1 MTEAASPPD
10 DVPRPDDNRPD
21 NLPDPAPETG
31 VGQIVFNTTVTGG
44 RVYQSP
50 NMTIH
55 QAPEQ
60 ISPFQMEL
68 RGAAAQLAN
77 FVTGAI
83 NAERWRR
90 RLNDPFALGVRWHT
104 AWEGVTGNPVGSLD
118 GRLDGLGEVYERV
131 PSGRLAVLGR
141 PGSGKSVLAVHF
153 VLDRLKARGNTGP
166 VPVVFRLGL
175 WDPSKK
181 GLRNWLLAQLL
192 FEVPS
197 LDAPIAGGS
206 GLAEALFDDG
216 WILPV
221 LDGLDEIV
229 PEQRHRALRE
239 LNATDIPLLLT
250 SQPGQYEDAAAA
262 AGALTDAAVIVLDDL
277 ALDDLDGY
285 LPPTAPGPAAGK
297 WEPVLARLRDEPT
310 ERSSAVVRAAM
321 STPLMAG
328 LARAVYTDTPDR
340 DPAELLDPARFAT
353 ADAVEAHLLNEFV
366 PTVYDRP
373 PPNPGNARRPKP
385 KWRGRRED
393 AERWLGYLAQHQHGG
408 EFAWWRLGNAV
419 PRHRRV
425 LVIGSLGALMCAPV
439 GWLLFG
445 PVGAV
450 VCALALGLVGGL
462 VGWSEGPRPER
473 MELRITG
480 RARQALTQIAINLM
494 GGLTAGLLGWPAVRQ
509 WGWFALPVAG
519 AIANA
524 LGSALSSRARGYGT
538 RAQLREIRL
547 GVLGG
552 LTGGFAVGLVGW
564 LTDLPTGGYT
574 DWLVLGLT
582 LGLAFGLG
590 AGLITPT
597 SIETVVRPSDLL
609 AANRSYAIFQ
619 TLTVTIAYGI
629 VAGVLAGP
637 KYLAAGPVIGL
648 AFGFG
653 AHAWGRWLLLARFLL
668 PLSGHLPWPV
678 WSFLTDA
685 HEREVLRQSGAVYR
699 FRHARLQESLAARYE
714 KRGSI

>member
-1 MTEAASPPD
+1 
-10 DVPRPDDNRPD
+10 
-21 NLPDPAPETG
+21 
-31 VGQIVFNTTVTGG
+31 
-44 RVYQSP
+44 
-50 NMTIH
+50 MTIH

-60 ISPFQMEL
+60 VSPFHLEL
-68 RGAAAQLAN
+68 RDAAAKLATS
-77 FVTGAI
+77 VRGATS
-83 NAERWRR
+83 AEKGRR
-90 RLNDPFALGVRWHT
+90 RLSDPFALGVRWHT
-104 AWEGVTGNPVGSLD
+104 APEGATGRRPGPLD

-131 PSGRLAVLGR
+131 PSGRLVVLGR

-153 VLDRLKARGNTGP
+153 VLDRLKVRGNTGP

-175 WDPSKK
+175 WDPSKQ

-197 LDAPIAGGS
+197 LDAPVAGGS
-206 GLAEALFDDG
+206 SLAAALFDDG

-250 SQPGQYEDAAAA
+250 SQPGQYEAA
-262 AGALTDAAVIVLDDL
+262 AGAAGVLTDAAVIVLDDL

-285 LPPTAPGPAAGK
+285 LPPTAQGPASGK
-297 WEPVLARLRDEPT
+297 WEPVLVSLREQPT
-310 ERSSAVVRAAM
+310 ERSNAVVRAAM

-373 PPNPGNARRPKP
+373 PPNPGNAVRPQP
-385 KWRGRRED
+385 RWQGRRED

-419 PRHRRV
+419 PRYQRV
-425 LVIGSLGALMCAPV
+425 LVIGVLGALMCAPV

-445 PVGAV
+445 PVGAAV
-450 VCALALGLVGGL
+450 SALALGLVGGL

-480 RARQALTQIAINLM
+480 RAQQALTQIAINLM
-494 GGLTAGLLGWPAVRQ
+494 GGMTAGLLGWPAVRQ

-519 AIANA
+519 AVANA
-524 LGSALSSRARGYGT
+524 MGSALSSRAKGYGT
-538 RAQLREIRL
+538 SAQLREIRL

-552 LTGGFAVGLVGW
+552 LTGGFVVGLVGW
-564 LTDLPTGGYT
+564 LTDLPTGSYL

-597 SIETVVRPSDLL
+597 GIETVVRPSDLL

-668 PLSGHLPWPV
+668 PLRGHLPWPV

-714 KRGSI
+714 ERGRERT